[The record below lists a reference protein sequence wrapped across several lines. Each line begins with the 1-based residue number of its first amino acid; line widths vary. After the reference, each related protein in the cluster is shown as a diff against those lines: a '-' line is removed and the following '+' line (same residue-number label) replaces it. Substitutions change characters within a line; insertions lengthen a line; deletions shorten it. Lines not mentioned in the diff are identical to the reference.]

1 MKPIRFLY
9 FAVAISIAGQ
19 ALGQA
24 PKPPVPK
31 ELPQPKQQTVSKP
44 VPLNVA
50 PKPTP
55 PKAKPPAASKP
66 VPLGQ
71 ATKPK
76 TKPSRKPA
84 TSLKPRRTLKSFPR
98 KQKKLNLIGGDQIML
113 VGDGLIE
120 QMQKYGYLEYRLT
133 VQNQGKSLHFRNIG
147 WTGDTPAGIA
157 RDGLGTRQAG
167 HEPANEGWL
176 QLQKQIAEIKPSV
189 AIIGY
194 GLSLIHISEPTR
206 PY

>member
-31 ELPQPKQQTVSKP
+31 ELPKPKQQTVSKP
-44 VPLNVA
+44 VPLKVA

-55 PKAKPPAASKP
+55 PKAKSPAASKP

-120 QMQKYGYLEYRLT
+120 QMQKYGYLEDRLT

-157 RDGLGTRQAG
+157 RDEREQ
-167 HEPANEGWL
+167 
-176 QLQKQIAEIKPSV
+176 
-189 AIIGY
+189 
-194 GLSLIHISEPTR
+194 
-206 PY
+206 

>member
-31 ELPQPKQQTVSKP
+31 ELPQPKQKTVSKPVPIGGVPKPAETSKP

-133 VQNQGKSLHFRNIG
+133 VQNQGK
-147 WTGDTPAGIA
+147 
-157 RDGLGTRQAG
+157 
-167 HEPANEGWL
+167 
-176 QLQKQIAEIKPSV
+176 
-189 AIIGY
+189 
-194 GLSLIHISEPTR
+194 
-206 PY
+206 

>member
-1 MKPIRFLY
+1 MKTIRFLY

-44 VPLNVA
+44 VPLGGVPKPAETSKPVPLNVA

-55 PKAKPPAASKP
+55 SKAKPPAASKP

-76 TKPSRKPA
+76 PSRKPA
-84 TSLKPRRTLKSFPR
+84 TYLKPRRTLKSFPR
-98 KQKKLNLIGGDQIML
+98 KQKKLNLIGG
-113 VGDGLIE
+113 
-120 QMQKYGYLEYRLT
+120 
-133 VQNQGKSLHFRNIG
+133 
-147 WTGDTPAGIA
+147 
-157 RDGLGTRQAG
+157 
-167 HEPANEGWL
+167 
-176 QLQKQIAEIKPSV
+176 
-189 AIIGY
+189 
-194 GLSLIHISEPTR
+194 
-206 PY
+206 